1 MENFSKKY
9 KSKVLKNLAWILA
22 RSRTKLEYENVA
34 AKIALLDNTAL
45 SWLQDVG
52 REKWSTAFS
61 PCPRFNTLTSNNVE
75 SVNSALKEIRSLP
88 IIDCLLE
95 IERYVACKWAANAQK
110 VKRWGILTP
119 YASRKVDKLMA
130 TDCLGEVDACS
141 QSSLI
146 VAIRPGVGN
155 HMAKFSVQFF

>member
-1 MENFSKKY
+1 M
-9 KSKVLKNLAWILA
+9 
-22 RSRTKLEYENVA
+22 
-34 AKIALLDNTAL
+34 
-45 SWLQDVG
+45 G

-61 PCPRFNTLTSNNVE
+61 PYPRFDTLTSNNVE
-75 SVNSALKEIRSLP
+75 SVKSALKEIRNLP

-95 IERYVACKWAANAQK
+95 IERYVACKWADNAQK
-110 VKRWGILTP
+110 VKWWGVLTP